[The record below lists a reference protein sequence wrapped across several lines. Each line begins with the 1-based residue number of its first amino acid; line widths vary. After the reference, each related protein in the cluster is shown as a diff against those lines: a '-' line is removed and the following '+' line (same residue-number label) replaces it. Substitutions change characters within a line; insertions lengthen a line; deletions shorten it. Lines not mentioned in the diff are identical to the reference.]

1 MVHQERQKKVFC
13 ISFTIFA
20 TVYTIIFAFIGA
32 TFEFIRIMAT
42 VPAKGLPGMLGPFYD
57 DGEGAEKGEES
68 KQPVEPQSSPEPG
81 DAIPTPTP
89 ATSGADDPQQKED
102 KGHEV
107 HLPVPGEAVGPP
119 PPTGPPMERDKVY
132 VMAQPMPAP
141 GTPGT
146 PYFTGQNVSQFIE
159 QYERL
164 CVRHHVTD
172 NEKHQGLP
180 EYCDYWIG
188 TWIRSL
194 PEFAIGNW
202 MELVRKLRTD
212 YRGSDYFRQVETVEF
227 LEAYV
232 LQCRN
237 NPPSSIREYCR
248 QFTLISQKVTEA
260 GNLENRERGYWFA
273 RGLPFEYR
281 RHAMTKTGADP
292 DRRESFNFHLLR
304 RAVEDRLNSHEG
316 ADRLSIMNPEEQ
328 GLRQLVG
335 QFRDQQPAVTS
346 QRDAALRPPVVSQL
360 GESASTRRTTQET
373 DPELEKLT
381 DQLRKLNLGTVELA
395 GVASSM
401 PFLDRIRQDPI
412 RYTQL
417 LNRASMRQEQMG
429 PQPALNNNRPQ
440 PPYEGAPRERYE
452 PGSGRYRGPGNF
464 GAYQAQ
470 AQTCYGCGG
479 SHRFIDQCPQLQEL
493 IRRGFLHVNEN
504 NRICA
509 GTRERPGNTI
519 PYLPSD
525 NRIQFLKDWLRQNA
539 NIDPDAPVTG
549 VQPKA
554 ASVELVE
561 SSDAESEEEL
571 GESWEDVYQVES
583 ICVDSVGAA
592 TQSQP
597 VLRSYNLRRPQGEV
611 RVTKQP
617 SGQRPATVR
626 NVRPG
631 GHVQIAPRPQQQ
643 ALQPPSSS
651 DEVDEMNHTEQ
662 PRQTEQIADATTT
675 AKAPRSKP
683 VRMMDILKGNVPS
696 PTVMADKIL
705 SKTIEVT
712 VGDCLVYMPEVAR
725 LFFKPLPPPL
735 AEPYR
740 QKQEDVKASVSSAH
754 LTFHADQAG
763 LTTAEVDQIEREAGF
778 VRFRRRCPKVE
789 AQIGDGRAKCL
800 IDSGAELN
808 LIRESVALR
817 HGLPISSLPPQLQG
831 ARLTSAN
838 GTQSEFIGLVHAVP
852 VVIGDVS
859 ISTTFIAVG
868 EMSHEVILGEPWS
881 VRARLAT
888 KRTATG
894 QVSCIIQ
901 SEDGRVETRFL
912 TSHEDAMF
920 FRPDEGISMDNSS
933 GNV

>member
-1 MVHQERQKKVFC
+1 M
-13 ISFTIFA
+13 
-20 TVYTIIFAFIGA
+20 
-32 TFEFIRIMAT
+32 
-42 VPAKGLPGMLGPFYD
+42 
-57 DGEGAEKGEES
+57 
-68 KQPVEPQSSPEPG
+68 
-81 DAIPTPTP
+81 
-89 ATSGADDPQQKED
+89 
-102 KGHEV
+102 
-107 HLPVPGEAVGPP
+107 
-119 PPTGPPMERDKVY
+119 
-132 VMAQPMPAP
+132 
-141 GTPGT
+141 
-146 PYFTGQNVSQFIE
+146 
-159 QYERL
+159 
-164 CVRHHVTD
+164 
-172 NEKHQGLP
+172 
-180 EYCDYWIG
+180 
-188 TWIRSL
+188 
-194 PEFAIGNW
+194 
-202 MELVRKLRTD
+202 
-212 YRGSDYFRQVETVEF
+212 
-227 LEAYV
+227 
-232 LQCRN
+232 
-237 NPPSSIREYCR
+237 
-248 QFTLISQKVTEA
+248 
-260 GNLENRERGYWFA
+260 
-273 RGLPFEYR
+273 
-281 RHAMTKTGADP
+281 
-292 DRRESFNFHLLR
+292 
-304 RAVEDRLNSHEG
+304 
-316 ADRLSIMNPEEQ
+316 
-328 GLRQLVG
+328 
-335 QFRDQQPAVTS
+335 
-346 QRDAALRPPVVSQL
+346 
-360 GESASTRRTTQET
+360 
-373 DPELEKLT
+373 
-381 DQLRKLNLGTVELA
+381 
-395 GVASSM
+395 
-401 PFLDRIRQDPI
+401 
-412 RYTQL
+412 
-417 LNRASMRQEQMG
+417 
-429 PQPALNNNRPQ
+429 
-440 PPYEGAPRERYE
+440 
-452 PGSGRYRGPGNF
+452 
-464 GAYQAQ
+464 
-470 AQTCYGCGG
+470 
-479 SHRFIDQCPQLQEL
+479 
-493 IRRGFLHVNEN
+493 
-504 NRICA
+504 
-509 GTRERPGNTI
+509 I

-539 NIDPDAPVTG
+539 NIDPDAPGTG

-561 SSDAESEEEL
+561 GSDAESEEEL

-597 VLRSYNLRRPQGEV
+597 VPRSYNLRKPQGEV
-611 RVTKQP
+611 RVTKPPPKP
-617 SGQRPATVR
+617 SGQRPAVVR

-643 ALQPPSSS
+643 APQPPSGS
-651 DEVDEMNHTEQ
+651 DEVDEMNYTEQ
-662 PRQTEQIADATTT
+662 PKQTEQIMDATTT
-675 AKAPRSKP
+675 ARALRPKP

-712 VGDCLVYMPEVAR
+712 ISDCLVYMPEVAR

-808 LIRESVALR
+808 LIKESVALR
-817 HGLPISSLPPQLQG
+817 HGLPISSLPSQLQG

-920 FRPDEGISMDNSS
+920 FKPDEGINMDNSS
-933 GNV
+933 GKV